1 MNNKGVYRQRGS
13 SNRMLGGGATRRR
26 GGSMAMGG
34 GRSNMQA
41 SPELLNFKGPK
52 GDRRNSV
59 SLPAAR
65 NVKAYF
71 TIVITGNGSLA
82 ANSTF
87 YLFDANG
94 LVSAINGYTQ
104 SVNATITGT
113 TGTTA
118 FYTAQVKQSA
128 VEPLSIVGL
137 NYKSS
142 TSTQKTMQ
150 VVKGDYDGSQE
161 VVDTLIP
168 FSAQRNTQ
176 YQTNLLTFDVNWL
189 IDGDTA
195 LKVLVDTSETV
206 TLGFAIGGAINRVS

>member
-1 MNNKGVYRQRGS
+1 MNNKSVFRRNRPGSRMAPGTRG
-13 SNRMLGGGATRRR
+13 NTRR
-26 GGSMAMGG
+26 GGQRGG
-34 GRSNMQA
+34 SSSYA
-41 SPELLNFKGPK
+41 PELTNFKTVP
-52 GDRRNSV
+52 GDRRSSV
-59 SLPAAR
+59 GLPAAR

-71 TIVITGNGSLA
+71 TVVITGNGSLA
-82 ANSTF
+82 ANSTV

-104 SVNATITGT
+104 SGNVTVVGSIGT
-113 TGTTA
+113 AA
-118 FYTAQVKQSA
+118 FYAAQVKQTA
-128 VEPLSIVGL
+128 NEPLSIVGF

-142 TSTQKTMQ
+142 TSTQKTVQ

-189 IDGDTA
+189 IDGDTS
-195 LKVLVDTSETV
+195 LKILCDTSETI